1 MPKLAELYYTIDKCF
16 MLDVKSGNV
25 VAVFV
30 VRRRGNEI
38 AKVFESYTDA
48 EFWIDQT
55 VSLQSAV
62 TRGPRETGAPS

>member
-30 VRRRGNEI
+30 VRRRGDEI

-48 EFWIDQT
+48 EFWIDKQLR
-55 VSLQSAV
+55 SSAA
-62 TRGPRETGAPS
+62 RRSHARQQ

>member
-1 MPKLAELYYTIDKCF
+1 MPKLSELYYTIDKCF
-16 MLDVKSGNV
+16 MLDVKTGNV

-48 EFWIDQT
+48 EFWIAKQLK
-55 VSLQSAV
+55 SSA
-62 TRGPRETGAPS
+62 TKRSRSRQ

>member
-1 MPKLAELYYTIDKCF
+1 MPKLTELYYTIDKCF

-30 VRRRGNEI
+30 VRRRGDEI

-48 EFWIDQT
+48 EFWIAKQLK
-55 VSLQSAV
+55 SSA
-62 TRGPRETGAPS
+62 TRRSHARQQ